1 MGGQYQEVVHKC
13 EGQVVEESAQD
24 QMQLSRGRRRGLEA
38 REGEGGGEEGLGLEL
53 AHDLEIPIFNVCL
66 FNS

>member
-1 MGGQYQEVVHKC
+1 M
-13 EGQVVEESAQD
+13 EESAQD
-24 QMQLSRGRRRGLEA
+24 QMQLSRGHRRGLEA